1 MFFPVPFRFFSTLRN
16 KTKKMSLSSMRVGVS
31 YSANFEESEPV
42 SVPVGIKEMLSF
54 QENQTIRLKGSDKN
68 LVVITGSGWHILNA
82 LKALCVMEDKSG
94 DVPLVTLSQTIE
106 SVSNATS
113 VTIRKNPLDKEEQTY
128 KEALAK
134 AEDEAAAT
142 AAKECLAEVEKK
154 RAEQLAEEK
163 AKTILWL
170 ESLSDDLDHTMVVA
184 VRNLCTLDGQM
195 RKPVWCT
202 GLSGG
207 EEYVWDIGSGKIVLV
222 STKTGCQFGDYLEF
236 DFDELT
242 KEKIKELVEKMLD
255 SQGTQG
261 MTKVPAFATGKWR
274 GDEAQFGILQKVMTE
289 AGLTCELLTPE
300 KEAFFGSRSTLGL
313 MFPYF
318 PQARN
323 ILTIELG
330 GGSTQYMFFK
340 RQQ

>member
-1 MFFPVPFRFFSTLRN
+1 M
-16 KTKKMSLSSMRVGVS
+16 G
-31 YSANFEESEPV
+31 
-42 SVPVGIKEMLSF
+42 
-54 QENQTIRLKGSDKN
+54 
-68 LVVITGSGWHILNA
+68 
-82 LKALCVMEDKSG
+82 DKSG

-128 KEALAK
+128 KEALAE

-142 AAKECLAEVEKK
+142 AARECLAEVEKK

-242 KEKIKELVEKMLD
+242 KEKIRELVEKMVD
-255 SQGTQG
+255 SQGMTQGTQG
-261 MTKVPAFATGKWR
+261 TQGTQEMTKVPAFATGKWR
-274 GDEAQFGILQKVMTE
+274 GDEAKFVILQKVMTE